1 MTIGE
6 KIYKFRT
13 SKNLTQKQFAE
24 KIGVAQSAV
33 NFWENGKRQPRLEQ
47 LKKITDTFN
56 ISMHFFLDEDFTN
69 TLDDD
74 NATFFDINN
83 KILSLKNNSSINDKE
98 KTKQLEQII
107 MQLEILQDCHQ
118 TNINTSHKALINMYY
133 DELNEK
139 GQEKAIEQVELLTK
153 IPEYKREK

>member
-56 ISMHFFLDEDFTN
+56 ISMH
-69 TLDDD
+69 DD

>member
-56 ISMHFFLDEDFTN
+56 ISMYFFLDDDLKEATEMSIN
-69 TLDDD
+69 SELDLI
-74 NATFFDINN
+74 NLKMLSIKNN
-83 KILSLKNNSSINDKE
+83 KSLKDDE
-98 KTKQLEQII
+98 KAKQLKELIT
-107 MQLEILQDCHQ
+107 QLKLLQNHHS
-118 TNINTSHKALINMYY
+118 TNVNTSKKALLNNYY

-139 GQEKAIEQVELLTK
+139 GQNKAIEQIELLTK
-153 IPEYKREK
+153 IPEYKK